1 MKDNETAVNQGKE
14 EKEEKKERPKK
25 KNIVQIAT
33 ELFEDTINNLGY
45 ELWNIEY
52 YKDPTEWILE
62 VTIEINEDRGI
73 SIDDCEKVHRAID
86 PIIDEA
92 DPIEN
97 SYSLE
102 VSSPGL
108 NRELKKDFHFDRYI
122 NHDVTVK
129 LFAKHEMIKDKT
141 FRGIL
146 VEYSHDDGSMK
157 IAVPVDNA
165 DDGNTAIISFTKK
178 EIAHIYVYD
187 EIKF

>member
-1 MKDNETAVNQGKE
+1 MI
-14 EKEEKKERPKK
+14 EKKEEREKKKK

-33 ELFEDTINNLGY
+33 ELFEETIKNLGY

-52 YKDPTEWILE
+52 YKEPTEWILE
-62 VTIEINEDRGI
+62 VTIETDREGGI
-73 SIDDCEKVHRAID
+73 SINDCEKVHRAIEM
-86 PIIDEA
+86 IIDEA

-97 SYSLE
+97 SYSLQ

-129 LFAKHEMIKDKT
+129 LFAKHELIKGKT
-141 FRGIL
+141 FRGVL
-146 VEYSHDDGSMK
+146 LEYKDGNIK
-157 IAVPVDNA
+157 IAVSINDMPDNKN
-165 DDGNTAIISFTKK
+165 DTEEIITFTKK

>member
-1 MKDNETAVNQGKE
+1 MI
-14 EKEEKKERPKK
+14 EKKEEREKKKK

-33 ELFEDTINNLGY
+33 ELFEETIKNLGY

-52 YKDPTEWILE
+52 YKEPTEWILE
-62 VTIEINEDRGI
+62 VTIETDREGGI
-73 SIDDCEKVHRAID
+73 SIYDCEKVHRAIEM
-86 PIIDEA
+86 IIDEA

-97 SYSLE
+97 SYSLQ

-129 LFAKHEMIKDKT
+129 LFAKHELIKGKT
-141 FRGIL
+141 FRGVL
-146 VEYSHDDGSMK
+146 LEYKDGNIK
-157 IAVPVDNA
+157 IAVSINDMPDNKN
-165 DDGNTAIISFTKK
+165 DTEEIITFTKK